1 MMQQFALLVLPRLC
15 YTPLRNALES
25 LNTVIK
31 ERIKMRQK
39 CTRQM
44 SIFSVMARHDIG
56 KELEAFS
63 EVLDATPKMLDLVYA
78 DLTSRSR
85 KDVGR
90 EGMTAEQVLRCVALK
105 QYRNLSYD
113 ELAFHLEDSKSF
125 RAFARM
131 EHGQYPSDSTLQE
144 NIKPL
149 SEETWEAVH
158 QCLMQ
163 YAREAGIDTARQI
176 RIDSTVVET
185 DIHDPTDSSLLFD
198 GIRVITHLLDEGH
211 ELSPRPDYSYSD
223 HCRVAKKRLIAILNA
238 KKKEDRV
245 SHYRDL
251 THYAGKVVG
260 YAKEAILALESYK
273 AVGMDD
279 MLIVMRLLASLKRAV
294 GLLEKVISQTE
305 RRVFRGE
312 QVPVSDKVV
321 SFFEDHSDIIV
332 KGRREVQYG
341 HKIFLS
347 GGKSNLI
354 LDCVILR
361 GNPADSDQYL
371 PMLERHKTM
380 FGKAPLKVSADGGFA
395 SKDNLSG
402 AKKLKVRDAAF
413 AKKRGLSIIDMAKSA
428 WVYKKLRNFRAG
440 IEANISTLKRAF
452 GLDRC
457 NWKGWEGFKRYVWS
471 SIFAYN
477 LQVIARIKL
486 EKAKLAA
493 A

>member
-1 MMQQFALLVLPRLC
+1 
-15 YTPLRNALES
+15 
-25 LNTVIK
+25 
-31 ERIKMRQK
+31 MRQK

-44 SIFSVMARHDIG
+44 SIFSVMSRHDIG
-56 KELEAFS
+56 KELAAFS

-78 DLTSRSR
+78 DITRQSR

-90 EGMTAEQVLRCVALK
+90 EGMTAEQILRCVALK
-105 QYRNLSYD
+105 QYRNLSYE
-113 ELAFHLEDSKSF
+113 ELAFHLEDSRSF
-125 RAFARM
+125 RAFTRM
-131 EHGQYPSDSTLQE
+131 ELGQYPSSSTLQE

-176 RIDSTVVET
+176 RIDSTAVET
-185 DIHDPTDSSLLFD
+185 DIHDPTDSTLLFD
-198 GIRVITHLLDEGH
+198 GIRVITRLLEEGH
-211 ELSPRPDYSYSD
+211 ELSPRPDYNYSD
-223 HCRVAKKRLIAILNA
+223 HCRVAKKRVLAVLNA

-245 SHYRDL
+245 SAYRDL

-260 YAKEAILALESYK
+260 YAKEAIPAIEAYK
-273 AVGMDD
+273 ATRMDD
-279 MLIVMRLLASLKRAV
+279 MLTALRIVAHLKRAV

-312 QVPVSDKVV
+312 KVPVSDKVV

-332 KGRREVQYG
+332 KSRREVQYG

-354 LDCVILR
+354 LDCLILR
-361 GNPADSDQYL
+361 GNPADSEQYL
-371 PMLERHKTM
+371 PMLERHEAL

-395 SKDNLSG
+395 SKDNLAG
-402 AKKLKVRDAAF
+402 AKKLKV
-413 AKKRGLSIIDMAKSA
+413 IDMAKST

-440 IEANISTLKRAF
+440 IEANISTLKRGF

-457 NWKGWEGFKRYVWS
+457 SWKGWDGFKRYVWS

-486 EKAKLAA
+486 EAAKQEAA
-493 A
+493 